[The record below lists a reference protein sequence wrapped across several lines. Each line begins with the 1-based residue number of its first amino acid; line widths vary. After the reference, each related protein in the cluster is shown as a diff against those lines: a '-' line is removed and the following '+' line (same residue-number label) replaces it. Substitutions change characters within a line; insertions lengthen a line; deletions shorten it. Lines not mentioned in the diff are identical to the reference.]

1 MDNKAV
7 VDEVCKRVT
16 ALVVALDIA
25 VVGAVLVIEAFTLA
39 VWIDVCYS
47 IRRIKGIIE
56 VIDVCWIIPELIIFG
71 S

>member
-16 ALVVALDIA
+16 ALVVALEIA

-39 VWIDVCYS
+39 VWIDVCCS
-47 IRRIKGIIE
+47 LRRIEGIIE
-56 VIDVCWIIPELIIFG
+56 GIDLCRIIPEFVV
-71 S
+71 

>member
-16 ALVVALDIA
+16 ALVVALEIA

-39 VWIDVCYS
+39 VWIDVC
-47 IRRIKGIIE
+47 
-56 VIDVCWIIPELIIFG
+56 
-71 S
+71 

>member
-16 ALVVALDIA
+16 ALVVALEIA

-39 VWIDVCYS
+39 VWIDVCCS
-47 IRRIKGIIE
+47 LRRIKGIIE
-56 VIDVCWIIPELIIFG
+56 VIDVCRIIPEFVV
-71 S
+71 